1 MIIHP
6 IRMNGL
12 VIGVPQTFNY
22 FNKMQERINDFIIRT
37 SETDTMMMYPKIHI
51 SSYIFSALITIL
63 FTVIVMILMHV
74 KLRKVNMIDALKSNE

>member
-1 MIIHP
+1 
-6 IRMNGL
+6 
-12 VIGVPQTFNY
+12 
-22 FNKMQERINDFIIRT
+22 IIRT

-51 SSYIFSALITIL
+51 ASYIFSALITIL